1 MFTVDPFIPVT
12 VTYLFM
18 RNEQTILAKNQVKW
32 NSKQVSKQDSKWD
45 TEWGSRETSEM
56 DTLEFERYEYEGFVG
71 YLECHEHHHGYL
83 GMYEKKV
90 YGRSGGSWSRE

>member
-1 MFTVDPFIPVT
+1 
-12 VTYLFM
+12 
-18 RNEQTILAKNQVKW
+18 
-32 NSKQVSKQDSKWD
+32 
-45 TEWGSRETSEM
+45 M

-90 YGRSGGSWSRE
+90 HGRSGGSRSRERLPACHVR